1 VVEFVLA
8 VSESEQGTVIAVAG
22 DVDIATAPELRD
34 ALVSASGD
42 VTVDLA
48 DVSFMD
54 SSGLNALIAGR
65 KHATAI
71 GHRFVVRHEPELVE
85 RAMKVTGVY
94 EFLHA
99 NGAAP
104 EVS

>member
-1 VVEFVLA
+1 MVEFVLT

-22 DVDIATAPELRD
+22 DVDIATAPELRG
-34 ALVSASGD
+34 ALMSVPGD

-71 GHRFVVRHEPELVE
+71 GHRFVVRDEPELVE
-85 RAMKVTGVY
+85 RAMRVTGVY
-94 EFLHA
+94 EFLHS

>member
-34 ALVSASGD
+34 ALVAAPGD

-54 SSGLNALIAGR
+54 SSGLSALIAGR
-65 KHATAI
+65 KHAIAV

-85 RAMKVTGVY
+85 RAMRVTGVY

-99 NGAAP
+99 NGAGP